1 MKNFLKSIKSSYP
14 NKEFDF
20 LNSLNNDL
28 VNPKNRKEI
37 CRIQDIKSP
46 LYRIGKKSRLDS
58 YLSNGIRLKSYA
70 DDIDTEYLNENG
82 DPELRAY
89 FFTDINSA
97 MITVLSSRQDLEAII
112 GNIGEE
118 DSPIIL
124 SIDPNKV
131 NLDLVMHEDKEL
143 SGAKTNLNSVYFV
156 HADPSSEESKTWKIP
171 ASAVSQYDYEEED
184 SFYDDI

>member
-14 NKEFDF
+14 EKEFEF
-20 LNSLNNDL
+20 LSSLNNDL
-28 VNPKNRKEI
+28 VNPQNRSEI

-46 LYRIGKKSRLDS
+46 LYRIGKRSRLDS

-70 DDIDTEYLNENG
+70 DDIDTEYLDENG

-97 MITVLSSRQDLEAII
+97 MITILSSRQDLEAII
-112 GNIGEE
+112 GNISDE

-124 SIDPNKV
+124 SIDPNKR
-131 NLDLVMHEDKEL
+131 NLWKFCHD
-143 SGAKTNLNSVYFV
+143 GLNCIHSMTSTK
-156 HADPSSEESKTWKIP
+156 PI
-171 ASAVSQYDYEEED
+171 
-184 SFYDDI
+184 FYITHHYIWVGGSNFLCHIHSIIK